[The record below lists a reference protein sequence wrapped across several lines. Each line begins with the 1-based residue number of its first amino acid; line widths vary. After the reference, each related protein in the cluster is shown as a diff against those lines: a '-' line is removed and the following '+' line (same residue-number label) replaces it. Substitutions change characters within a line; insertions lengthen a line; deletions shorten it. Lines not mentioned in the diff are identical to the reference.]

1 MTSVKVYPLKKKA
14 GNLLANVDI
23 TFNDVLVCRG
33 FKIIEG
39 SKGNF
44 VSKPSNKGA
53 DDNYYDMVYLLEVDD
68 WNDICSI
75 ILDEYE
81 EVIG

>member
-1 MTSVKVYPLKKKA
+1 MQVTSVKIYPLKKKV
-14 GNLLANVDI
+14 GNLIANVDI

-39 SKGNF
+39 SKGYF
-44 VSKPSNKGA
+44 ISKPSNKGS
-53 DDNYYDMVYLLEVDD
+53 DDKYYDMVYLLDVDD
-68 WNDICSI
+68 WNDICAI

-81 EVIG
+81 GR